1 MEFNQPNDKYPNP
14 YIKYVGFTIEKIDGG
29 DKYPELVVLSKT
41 PRMASHMSGKRY
53 VTLDFALKNID
64 AFMSEHITQKD
75 SMRVNK
81 ELVEIGL
88 DPDEIIDTD
97 EEI

>member
-1 MEFNQPNDKYPNP
+1 MEFNQPNDKHANP
-14 YIKYVGFTIEKIDGG
+14 FIKYVGFIIEKIES
-29 DKYPELVVLSKT
+29 DKYPELVVVSKA
-41 PRMASHMSGKRY
+41 PKMASHLDGKRY

-75 SMRVNK
+75 SMRVNR

-88 DPDEIIDTD
+88 DPDEVMAEID
-97 EEI
+97 